1 MELQKHAFNFALF
14 ISPALSKCPRCSTCP
29 SWPFI
34 QLPLYQLLDTSL
46 QFTETT
52 RIFIYFHCWNCRFLL
67 SVKLPQKSELEIGQA
82 KLQQWVRIEIKW
94 EKVAKDQ
101 QGRSRQPT
109 VKVALAGNLLESTK
123 TQVPSHVCSIPV
135 ARVDKR
141 TTSFWRDGHKVL
153 PRNLGTFKGTQS
165 PRSFGHLKCSDHQ
178 AVTSRDRTDEVSVRH
193 HEDTTHAN
201 QTSCFSRQGLAFGQ
215 I

>member
-52 RIFIYFHCWNCRFLL
+52 RIFTYFHCWNCRFLL

-82 KLQQWVRIEIKW
+82 KLQQWVRTETKW

-109 VKVALAGNLLESTK
+109 VKVALAGNLPESTK
-123 TQVPSHVCSIPV
+123 TQVPSHVCSTPV

-153 PRNLGTFKGTQS
+153 PRNLGTFMSKEHKAQDIFVIWSAQITKQWPAGTGQM
-165 PRSFGHLKCSDHQ
+165 RSLSD
-178 AVTSRDRTDEVSVRH
+178 TMRTLH
-193 HEDTTHAN
+193 M
-201 QTSCFSRQGLAFGQ
+201 QTRPLAFQ
-215 I
+215 DRD

>member
-82 KLQQWVRIEIKW
+82 KLQQWVRIETKW

-101 QGRSRQPT
+101 QDRSRQPT
-109 VKVALAGNLLESTK
+109 VKVALAGNLSQPKPKSQAMYAAFLLHVWTK
-123 TQVPSHVCSIPV
+123 GQPPFGEMATKCSHVTWGHSKEHKAQDVLVIWSAQITKQWP
-135 ARVDKR
+135 AGTGQMRSLSDTMR
-141 TTSFWRDGHKVL
+141 TLHM
-153 PRNLGTFKGTQS
+153 
-165 PRSFGHLKCSDHQ
+165 
-178 AVTSRDRTDEVSVRH
+178 
-193 HEDTTHAN
+193 
-201 QTSCFSRQGLAFGQ
+201 QTRPLAFQ
-215 I
+215 DRD